1 MTPSWTPERIL
12 ALAPDSSSASA
23 GRGLA
28 AKKNWVTL
36 GKTDTA
42 IWGECQGS
50 GKNPYQTRIDPLE
63 PAFKCSCPSRKFP
76 CKHGLGL
83 FLLLQS
89 DAVAFTGD
97 TPPAWVTEWLEGRTK
112 RVEAKETKKAE
123 VTADPKAGEK
133 RLAARTKKVSAGL
146 KELSVWLRDLVR
158 TGLSSVQNKPYSFW
172 DGMGARLIDA
182 QAPGAARMVREL
194 AGIASSGE
202 GWAERLLERL
212 GKIHL
217 LCEAYSRI
225 EALPEAVQ
233 ADVRTAIGFT
243 QSQDELLEQPGIED
257 CWHVLGIVEGIQDRL
272 RSRRAWLQGEKSGH
286 YAMLLDFAHG
296 NLPFERILE
305 PTSVLVGELVYFPS
319 HHPARAII
327 KKAERDFESVTP
339 KFEGLPNFE
348 AVLEQYAKAI
358 AAQPWLERI
367 PVTVSSLIAHKMGE
381 SWVLHDSSDLVL
393 SLHPSYAQVPNLL
406 AISGGHPITVFGEF
420 DGQTLLPLM
429 LQSSDGI
436 FAQAHTAEE
445 A

>member
-1 MTPSWTPERIL
+1 MSESWTPERIL

-28 AKKNWVTL
+28 VKKNWVSL

-89 DAVAFTGD
+89 DTAAFTGD

-112 RVEAKETKKAE
+112 RSEAKETKKAE
-123 VTADPKAGEK
+123 VAADPKATEK
-133 RLAARTKKVSAGL
+133 RVAARAKKVSAGL
-146 KELSVWLRDLVR
+146 EELAVWLRDLVR

-194 AGIASSGE
+194 AGVASGGE

-212 GKIHL
+212 ARVHL

-225 EALPEAVQ
+225 ETLPESVQ
-233 ADVRTAIGFT
+233 ADVRTTVGFT
-243 QSQDELLEQPGIED
+243 QSQDELLEQTGVVD
-257 CWHVLGIVEGIQDRL
+257 RWHVLGVVEERQDRL
-272 RSRRAWLQGEKSGH
+272 RSRRAWLRGETSGH

-305 PTSVLVGELVYFPS
+305 PTSVLAGELVHFPS
-319 HHPARAII
+319 NHPTRAVI
-327 KKAERDFESVTP
+327 KKAERDLGQVTKKLES
-339 KFEGLPNFE
+339 LPNFE
-348 AVLEQYAKAI
+348 AVLEQYAKAM

-367 PVTVSSLIAHKMGE
+367 PVSISSLVPQKIGE
-381 SWVLHDSSDLVL
+381 NWVLRDSSDQVL
-393 SLHPSYAQVPNLL
+393 SLHPNYDQIPSLL
-406 AISGGHPITVFGEF
+406 AISGGHLVTIFGEF

-429 LQSSDGI
+429 IHSSDGI
-436 FAQAHTAEE
+436 FAQVHTSEDA
-445 A
+445 

>member
-1 MTPSWTPERIL
+1 MNESWTPERIM

-28 AKKNWVTL
+28 VKKNWVSL

-89 DAVAFTGD
+89 DVAAFTVD
-97 TPPAWVTEWLEGRTK
+97 TPPAWVTEWLEGRAK
-112 RVEAKETKKAE
+112 RSEVKETKKAE
-123 VTADPKAGEK
+123 VAADPKATEK
-133 RLAARTKKVSAGL
+133 RIAARNKKVSAGL
-146 KELSVWLRDLVR
+146 EELQVWLCDLVR

-225 EALPEAVQ
+225 ETLPESVQ
-233 ADVRTAIGFT
+233 ANVRTTIGFT
-243 QSQDELLEQPGIED
+243 QSQDELLEQTGILD
-257 CWHVLGIVEGIQDRL
+257 RWHVLGVVEERQDRL
-272 RSRRAWLQGEKSGH
+272 RSRRAWLRGEQSGH

-305 PTSVLVGELVYFPS
+305 PTSVLSGELVFFPS
-319 HHPARAII
+319 NQPTRAVI
-327 KKAERDFESVTP
+327 KKAERDLGQVT
-339 KFEGLPNFE
+339 KKLEGLTNFE
-348 AVLEQYAKAI
+348 AILEHYAKAI

-367 PVTVSSLIAHKMGE
+367 SVTVSGLVPQQIGE
-381 SWVLHDSSDLVL
+381 KWVLRDSSDQVL
-393 SLHPSYAQVPNLL
+393 SLHPSYAQIPSLL
-406 AISGGHPITVFGEF
+406 AVSGGHPITIFGEF

-429 LQSSDGI
+429 IHSSDGI
-436 FAQAHTAEE
+436 FAQSHTSEDA
-445 A
+445 

>member
-1 MTPSWTPERIL
+1 MSESWTPERIL

-36 GKTDTA
+36 GKTETA

-89 DAVAFTGD
+89 DIAAFTQD
-97 TPPAWVTEWLEGRTK
+97 TPPAWVTEWLEGRAK
-112 RVEAKETKKAE
+112 RSEAKESKKAE
-123 VTADPKAGEK
+123 VAADPKAAEK
-133 RLAARTKKVSAGL
+133 RIVARAKKVSAGL
-146 KELSVWLRDLVR
+146 EELQIWLRDLVR

-182 QAPGAARMVREL
+182 QAPGVARMVREL

-212 GKIHL
+212 AKIHL

-225 EALPEAVQ
+225 ETLPEPVQ

-243 QSQDELLEQPGIED
+243 QSQDELLEQTGIQD
-257 CWHVLGIVEGIQDRL
+257 HWQVLGMVEGIQDRL
-272 RSRRAWLQGEKSGH
+272 RSRRAWLRGEKSGR

-296 NLPFERILE
+296 NLPFERMLE
-305 PTSVLVGELVYFPS
+305 PTSILLGDLVYFPS
-319 HHPARAII
+319 NHPTRAVI
-327 KKAERDFESVTP
+327 KKAERDLEQVV
-339 KFEGLPNFE
+339 KKLEGLANFE
-348 AVLEQYAKAI
+348 AMLEQYANAI

-367 PVTVSSLIAHKMGE
+367 PIIVSSLIPHQSGAA
-381 SWVLHDSSDLVL
+381 WVLRDSSEHILPL
-393 SLHPSYAQVPNLL
+393 QPNYAHTPTLL
-406 AISGGHPITVFGEF
+406 AVSGGHPITVFGEF
-420 DGQTLLPLM
+420 DGLNFLPLM
-429 LQSSDGI
+429 LHSSDGT
-436 FAQAHTAEE
+436 FTQPHTAEGT
-445 A
+445 

>member
-1 MTPSWTPERIL
+1 MTASWTPERIL

-28 AKKNWVTL
+28 AKKNWVSL
-36 GKTDTA
+36 GKTDSA
-42 IWGECQGS
+42 IWGQCQGS

-89 DAVAFTGD
+89 DAAAFTAD
-97 TPPAWVTEWLEGRTK
+97 TPPAWVTQWLEGRNK
-112 RVEAKETKKAE
+112 RSEAKETKKAE
-123 VTADPKAGEK
+123 VVTDPKANEK
-133 RLAARTKKVSAGL
+133 RVAARAKKVSAGL
-146 KELSVWLRDLVR
+146 EELQVWLRDLVR

-172 DGMGARLIDA
+172 DGTAARLIDA

-194 AGIASSGE
+194 AGITGSGE

-212 GKIHL
+212 SKIHL

-225 EALPEAVQ
+225 ESLPESVQ
-233 ADVRTAIGFT
+233 IDVLTAIGFT
-243 QSQDELLEQPGIED
+243 QSQDELLERPGVQD
-257 CWHVLGIVEGIQDRL
+257 HWHVLGIVEERLDRL
-272 RSRRAWLQGEKSGH
+272 RSRRAWLRGETSGR
-286 YAMLLDFAHG
+286 YAMLLDFVHG

-305 PTSVLVGELVYFPS
+305 PRSVLAGELVYFPS
-319 HHPARAII
+319 NHPTRAVI
-327 KKAERDFESVTP
+327 KKAERDLGRMTI
-339 KFEGLPNFE
+339 KLEGLPNFE
-348 AVLEQYAKAI
+348 AMLETYAKAI

-367 PVTVSSLIAHKMGE
+367 PVTISSLIPQQIGE
-381 SWVLHDSSDLVL
+381 TWVLRDSSDQIL
-393 SLHPSYAQVPNLL
+393 SLQPNYDQIPSLL
-406 AISGGHPITVFGEF
+406 AISGGHPVTVFGEF

-429 LQSSDGI
+429 FYSSDGI
-436 FAQAHTAEE
+436 FAQAHTSEE

>member
-1 MTPSWTPERIL
+1 MTISWTPERIL

-28 AKKNWVTL
+28 NKKNWGNL

-89 DAVAFTGD
+89 DAGAFTGD
-97 TPPAWVTEWLEGRTK
+97 TPPAWVTEWLEGRAK

-123 VTADPKAGEK
+123 VAADPKAGEK
-133 RLAARTKKVSAGL
+133 RIAARTKKVSAGL
-146 KELSVWLRDLVR
+146 EELSVWLCDLIR

-225 EALPEAVQ
+225 ESLPETVQ

-243 QSQDELLEQPGIED
+243 QSQDELLEQA
-257 CWHVLGIVEGIQDRL
+257 GIVDRWHIIGILEERQDRL
-272 RSRRAWLQGEKSGH
+272 RARRAWLRGEKTNQ
-286 YAMLLDFAHG
+286 YAMILDFAHG

-305 PTSVLVGELVYFPS
+305 PASILIGELVFFPS
-319 HHPARAII
+319 NVPTRALI
-327 KKAERDFESVTP
+327 KKAERDLERVNN
-339 KFEGLPNFE
+339 KLDGLANFGIM
-348 AVLEQYAKAI
+348 LEQYASAI
-358 AAQPWLERI
+358 ANQPWLERI
-367 PVTVSSLIAHKMGE
+367 PVTISSLVADKIGE
-381 SWVLHDSSDLVL
+381 TWVLRDTSDQIV
-393 SLHPSYAQVPNLL
+393 SLQSNYDNVPNLL
-406 AISGGHPITVFGEF
+406 AISGGHPIAVFGEF

-429 LQSSDGI
+429 LLSSEGI
-436 FAQAHTAEE
+436 FAQIHTSEE

>member
-1 MTPSWTPERIL
+1 MSESWTPERIL

-42 IWGECQGS
+42 IWGQCQGS

-89 DAVAFTGD
+89 DAGAFTED
-97 TPPAWVTEWLEGRTK
+97 KPPAWVTEWLEGRVK
-112 RVEAKETKKAE
+112 RSEAKETKKAE
-123 VTADPKAGEK
+123 VAADPKAAEK
-133 RLAARTKKVSAGL
+133 RVAARAKKVSTGL
-146 KELSVWLRDLVR
+146 AELQVWLQDLVR

-225 EALPEAVQ
+225 ETLPETVQ
-233 ADVRTAIGFT
+233 ADVRTTIGFT
-243 QSQDELLEQPGIED
+243 QSQDELLEQTGVVD
-257 CWHVLGIVEGIQDRL
+257 HWHVIGVLEERQDRL
-272 RSRRAWLQGEKSGH
+272 RARRAWLHGAKTNQ

-305 PTSVLVGELVYFPS
+305 PTSVLAGELVYFPS
-319 HHPARAII
+319 NQPTRAVI
-327 KKAERDFESVTP
+327 KKAERDLGQVT
-339 KFEGLPNFE
+339 KTLEGLSNFE
-348 AVLEQYAKAI
+348 AVLETYAKAI
-358 AAQPWLERI
+358 AVQPWLERI
-367 PVTVSSLIAHKMGE
+367 PVTISSLIPHQIAE
-381 SWVLHDSSDLVL
+381 TWLLRDLSDQVL
-393 SLHPSYAQVPNLL
+393 SLHPNYDQIPNLL
-406 AISGGHPITVFGEF
+406 AVSGGHPITIFGEF

-429 LQSSDGI
+429 IHSSDGI
-436 FAQAHTAEE
+436 FAQVHTSEE
-445 A
+445 S

>member
-1 MTPSWTPERIL
+1 MSESWTPERIL

-28 AKKNWVTL
+28 AKKNWVSL

-89 DAVAFTGD
+89 DAAAFTENS
-97 TPPAWVTEWLEGRTK
+97 PPAWVTQWLEGRVK
-112 RVEAKETKKAE
+112 RSDAKETKKAE
-123 VTADPKAGEK
+123 VAADPKANKK
-133 RLAARTKKVSAGL
+133 RIAARAKKVSAGL
-146 KELSVWLRDLVR
+146 VELSVWLRDLVR

-202 GWAERLLERL
+202 GWSDTLLERMAR
-212 GKIHL
+212 IHL

-225 EALPEAVQ
+225 ETLPEAAQ

-243 QSQDELLEQPGIED
+243 QNQDELLEQDGVED
-257 CWHVLGIVEGIQDRL
+257 RWHVLGIVEERLDRL
-272 RSRRAWLQGEKSGH
+272 RSRRAWLRGEKSRQ

-296 NLPFERILE
+296 NTPFERILE
-305 PTSVLVGELVYFPS
+305 PSSVLDGELVFFGSNRPT
-319 HHPARAII
+319 RAVI
-327 KKAERDFESVTP
+327 KKAEREPETVTKKLEGLADFE
-339 KFEGLPNFE
+339 
-348 AVLEQYAKAI
+348 AMLETYAKAI

-367 PVTVSSLIAHKMGE
+367 PVTVSSLIPDKIGE
-381 SWVLHDSSDLVL
+381 KWLLRDSGDQILALHS
-393 SLHPSYAQVPNLL
+393 SYAQMPTLL
-406 AISGGHPITVFGEF
+406 AISGGHPLTVFGEF

-429 LQSSDGI
+429 LHSSDGI
-436 FAQAHTAEE
+436 FAQTHNSEE

>member
-1 MTPSWTPERIL
+1 MSESWTPERIL

-23 GRGLA
+23 GRDLA
-28 AKKNWVTL
+28 AKKNWVSL

-89 DAVAFTGD
+89 DAAAFTMD

-112 RVEAKETKKAE
+112 RVEAKETKKAL
-123 VTADPKAGEK
+123 VAADPKAGEK
-133 RLAARTKKVSAGL
+133 RVAARAKKVSAGL
-146 KELSVWLRDLVR
+146 EELSVWLRDLVR

-202 GWAERLLERL
+202 GWTQKLLERL

-225 EALPEAVQ
+225 DSLPDTVQ
-233 ADVRTAIGFT
+233 ADVQTAIGFT

-257 CWHVLGIVEGIQDRL
+257 RWQVLGIVEERQDRL
-272 RSRRAWLQGEKSGH
+272 RSRRAWLRSEKSGR

-305 PTSVLVGELVYFPS
+305 PTSVLEGELVYFPS
-319 HHPARAII
+319 NRPTRAII
-327 KKAERDFESVTP
+327 KKAERDFERVTD

-348 AVLEQYAKAI
+348 AVLEQYANALGT
-358 AAQPWLERI
+358 QPWLERI
-367 PVTVSSLIAHKMGE
+367 PVTISSLIPQQIGE
-381 SWVLHDSSDLVL
+381 HWVLRDSGDQIL
-393 SLHPSYAQVPNLL
+393 SLSSNYDHVPNLL
-406 AISGGHPITVFGEF
+406 AISGGYPISMFGEF
-420 DGQTLLPLM
+420 DGQTLLPL
-429 LQSSDGI
+429 LIHSSAGI
-436 FAQAHTAEE
+436 FAQNHTSEDA
-445 A
+445 

>member
-1 MTPSWTPERIL
+1 MTTPWTPERIL

-28 AKKNWVTL
+28 FKKNWVTL
-36 GKTDTA
+36 GKTETA
-42 IWGECQGS
+42 IWGQCQGS

-83 FLLLQS
+83 FLLLQN
-89 DAVAFTGD
+89 DVAAFTED
-97 TPPAWVTEWLEGRTK
+97 TPPDWVTQWLEGRVK
-112 RVEAKETKKAE
+112 RIETKETKKAE
-123 VTADPKAGEK
+123 VTADPKATEK
-133 RLAARTKKVSAGL
+133 RTTARAKKVRAGL
-146 KELSVWLRDLVR
+146 EELSVWLRDLVR

-182 QAPGAARMVREL
+182 QAPGVARMVRDL

-202 GWAERLLERL
+202 GWSDTLLERL

-225 EALPEAVQ
+225 ETLPENVR

-243 QSQDELLEQPGIED
+243 QNQDELLEHPGVHD
-257 CWHVLGIVEGIQDRL
+257 DWQVLGLVEVRLDRL
-272 RSRRAWLQGEKSGH
+272 RSRRVWLRGETSGQ

-305 PTSVLVGELVYFPS
+305 PTSILVGELVYFPS
-319 HHPARAII
+319 NHSTRAVI
-327 KKAERDFESVTP
+327 KKAERDLGRVTL
-339 KFEGLPNFE
+339 KLEGLPNFE
-348 AVLEQYAKAI
+348 AMLETYAKAI
-358 AAQPWLERI
+358 AAQPWLEQI
-367 PVTVSSLIAHKMGE
+367 PVTISSLVPDNIGG
-381 SWVLHDSSDLVL
+381 SWGLRDSSDQVL
-393 SLHPSYAQVPNLL
+393 SLYPNYDQLPNLL

-429 LQSSDGI
+429 LNSSDGI
-436 FAQAHTAEE
+436 FAQAQTSEDV
-445 A
+445 

>member
-1 MTPSWTPERIL
+1 MSESWTPERIL

-28 AKKNWVTL
+28 AKKNWGSL

-89 DAVAFTGD
+89 DAAAFTGN
-97 TPPAWVTEWLEGRTK
+97 TPPAWVTEWLEGRIK
-112 RVEAKETKKAE
+112 RSDAKETKKAE
-123 VTADPKAGEK
+123 VATDPKASEK
-133 RLAARTKKVSAGL
+133 RIAARAKKVNAGL
-146 KELSVWLRDLVR
+146 LELSVWLRDLVR
-158 TGLSSVQNKPYSFW
+158 TGLSSVQNKQYSFW
-172 DGMGARLIDA
+172 DGVAARLIDA

-194 AGIASSGE
+194 GGIASSGE

-225 EALPEAVQ
+225 ERLPESVQ

-243 QSQDELLEQPGIED
+243 QSQDELLEQTGIED
-257 CWHVLGIVEGIQDRL
+257 SWHVLGIVEGILDRL
-272 RSRRAWLQGEKSGH
+272 RVRRTWLRGAKSGQ
-286 YAMLLDFAHG
+286 YAMLLDFTHG

-305 PTSVLVGELVYFPS
+305 AGSVLAGELVYFPS
-319 HHPARAII
+319 NHPTRAVI
-327 KKAERDFESVTP
+327 KKAERELEHVTKKLEGLVDFETM
-339 KFEGLPNFE
+339 
-348 AVLEQYAKAI
+348 LEQYAAAI
-358 AAQPWLERI
+358 ATQPWLERI
-367 PVTVSSLIAHKMGE
+367 PVTISSLIPDKMAE
-381 SWVLHDSSDLVL
+381 IWVLRDPSNQIIP
-393 SLHPSYAQVPNLL
+393 LHPSYAQIPNLL

-420 DGQTLLPLM
+420 DGQTLLPL
-429 LQSSDGI
+429 LIHSGDGI
-436 FAQAHTAEE
+436 FVQSHTSEE
-445 A
+445 T

>member
-1 MTPSWTPERIL
+1 MSTTWTPERIL

-36 GKTDTA
+36 GKTETA

-89 DAVAFTGD
+89 DAAAFTQD
-97 TPPAWVTEWLEGRTK
+97 TPPTWVTEWLEGRAK
-112 RVEAKETKKAE
+112 RSDAKETKKAE
-123 VTADPKAGEK
+123 VAADPKATEK
-133 RLAARTKKVSAGL
+133 RIAARAKKVSAGL
-146 KELSVWLRDLVR
+146 EELQVWLCDLVR

-194 AGIASSGE
+194 AGIAGSGE
-202 GWAERLLERL
+202 GWAQRLLERL
-212 GKIHL
+212 AKIHL

-225 EALPEAVQ
+225 EALHESVQ
-233 ADVRTAIGFT
+233 ADVRSAIGFT
-243 QSQDELLEQPGIED
+243 QSQDELLEQTGVQD
-257 CWHVLGIVEGIQDRL
+257 HWHVIGVLEERQDRL
-272 RSRRAWLQGEKSGH
+272 RARRAWLRGAKTNR

-319 HHPARAII
+319 NQPTRAVI
-327 KKAERDFESVTP
+327 KKAERDLGQVT
-339 KFEGLPNFE
+339 KTLAGLSNFE
-348 AVLEQYAKAI
+348 AVLETYAKAI

-367 PVTVSSLIAHKMGE
+367 PVSVLTVTPHRIGAN
-381 SWVLHDSSDLVL
+381 WVLRDSGDQVL
-393 SLHPSYAQVPNLL
+393 SLHPNYDQIPNLL
-406 AISGGHPITVFGEF
+406 AVSGGHPVTVFGEF

-429 LQSSDGI
+429 IDLSDGI
-436 FAQAHTAEE
+436 FAQSHTSEE

>member
-1 MTPSWTPERIL
+1 MSESWTPERIL

-28 AKKNWVTL
+28 SKKNWVTL
-36 GKTDTA
+36 GQNDTA

-89 DAVAFTGD
+89 DAAAFTGD

-112 RVEAKETKKAE
+112 RSEAKETKKAE
-123 VTADPKAGEK
+123 VAADPKAAEK
-133 RLAARTKKVSAGL
+133 RIASRAKKVNAGL
-146 KELSVWLRDLVR
+146 EELSVWLRDLVR

-182 QAPGAARMVREL
+182 QAPGVARMVREL
-194 AGIASSGE
+194 AGVASSGE
-202 GWAERLLERL
+202 GWADRLLENL
-212 GKIHL
+212 AKIHL

-225 EALPEAVQ
+225 ETLPETVQ

-243 QSQDELLEQPGIED
+243 QSQDELLEKPGIED
-257 CWHVLGIVEGIQDRL
+257 SWHVIGIVEQRQDRL
-272 RSRRAWLQGEKSGH
+272 RARRAWLYGEKTNQ
-286 YAMLLDFAHG
+286 YAIILDFAHG

-305 PTSVLVGELVYFPS
+305 PSSILVGELVFFPS
-319 HHPARAII
+319 NHPTRAVI
-327 KKAERDFESVTP
+327 KKAERDLERVTD
-339 KFEGLPNFE
+339 KLDGLPNFE
-348 AVLEQYAKAI
+348 TMLEKYATAI

-367 PVTVSSLIAHKMGE
+367 PVTISDLIPQKVDNT
-381 SWVLHDSSDLVL
+381 WVLRDSSDQIIP
-393 SLHPSYAQVPNLL
+393 LHSNYNHIPTLL
-406 AISGGHPITVFGEF
+406 AISGGYPITVFGEF

-429 LQSSDGI
+429 LLSSERV
-436 FAQAHTAEE
+436 FAQVHTSEDV
-445 A
+445 